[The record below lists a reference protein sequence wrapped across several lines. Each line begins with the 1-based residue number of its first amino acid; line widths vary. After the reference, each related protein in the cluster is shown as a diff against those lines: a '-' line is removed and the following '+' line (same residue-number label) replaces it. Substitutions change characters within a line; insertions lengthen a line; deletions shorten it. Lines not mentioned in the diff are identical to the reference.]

1 MEAMGIPD
9 DEEIIKKRKEKD
21 QILKDKF
28 SIETF
33 EQKYERELKRRA
45 DKKKKLEEDKVIRE
59 REAYTFTPE
68 LKTNRTPPRN
78 SQSKSPV
85 MSGPRVAAEKASL
98 AQTQPLTGKKKNG

>member
-1 MEAMGIPD
+1 M
-9 DEEIIKKRKEKD
+9 
-21 QILKDKF
+21 ILKDKF

-68 LKTNRTPPRN
+68 LNLNRTPPRN

-85 MSGPRVAAEKASL
+85 M
-98 AQTQPLTGKKKNG
+98 